1 MVKPFR
7 ISIYSYLPP
16 PIGLEA
22 GMPMLNILLTQVIS
36 AEYVFQNFVV
46 LTHCPHPYAGS
57 HYGNCEEC
65 HHEKLPE
72 ESIAYHE
79 AVCIE
84 KREVRNKEVIEHING
99 EGTLSHM
106 CNESHYAT
114 IDGKEGRCGSLI
126 TEIAHYA
133 SQLYGCPNAS
143 FSPPT
148 PNQ

>member
-1 MVKPFR
+1 
-7 ISIYSYLPP
+7 
-16 PIGLEA
+16 
-22 GMPMLNILLTQVIS
+22 MPMLNILLTHVIL

-46 LTHCPHPYAGS
+46 LTHSPHPYAGS

-114 IDGKEGRCGSLI
+114 IDGKEGRSGSLI
-126 TEIAHYA
+126 TEILHTT
-133 SQLYGCPNAS
+133 LPNYTVVLMQVS
-143 FSPPT
+143 VLRHPT
-148 PNQ
+148 NKGKREGYKGRMAPQAL